1 MQCWLDEDNAHPI
14 PHHQLAGIKLHTE
27 EKKLSNLDISNAEAA
42 KACFNDF
49 YELSFM
55 NPKPLEFRLF
65 ARLQW
70 HSCQYHKVAHMFATL
85 PGFRETVLR
94 RDFRPLQLRGY
105 RV

>member
-70 HSCQYHKVAHMFATL
+70 HSCQYHKVAHMFA
-85 PGFRETVLR
+85 PYQASER
-94 RDFRPLQLRGY
+94 RY
-105 RV
+105 